1 MVVLWAY
8 FKYLKIHLALT
19 YRSIF
24 LRLGAFIQYRTVR
37 HKHCPFL
44 SFLPRMSFLI
54 CFDIWL
60 NSNVMTTSPVFVER
74 LTRFWR
80 ELTKKHTMFVM
91 SIIYNMKELVR
102 VTMHNLEKNISFS
115 WFRNTLNVTVQFF
128 ENSETVFFFVLNH
141 ASAMLIKI
149 LRKCTHRLSWKKKS
163 NSKNHRNMKGLQK
176 AQWFIMH

>member
-54 CFDIWL
+54 RFDIWL
-60 NSNVMTTSPVFVER
+60 KSNVMTTSPVFVER

-80 ELTKKHTMFVM
+80 KLTKKHTMFVM

-102 VTMHNLEKNISFS
+102 SH
-115 WFRNTLNVTVQFF
+115 
-128 ENSETVFFFVLNH
+128 H
-141 ASAMLIKI
+141 AQ
-149 LRKCTHRLSWKKKS
+149 LRKEYIIFMIQEYIKCHSTIL
-163 NSKNHRNMKGLQK
+163 
-176 AQWFIMH
+176 

>member
-54 CFDIWL
+54 RFDIWL
-60 NSNVMTTSPVFVER
+60 KSNVMTTSPVFCRKINEVLARIDEE
-74 LTRFWR
+74 T
-80 ELTKKHTMFVM
+80 HD
-91 SIIYNMKELVR
+91 VR
-102 VTMHNLEKNISFS
+102 DV
-115 WFRNTLNVTVQFF
+115 
-128 ENSETVFFFVLNH
+128 NH
-141 ASAMLIKI
+141 L
-149 LRKCTHRLSWKKKS
+149 
-163 NSKNHRNMKGLQK
+163 
-176 AQWFIMH
+176 

>member
-37 HKHCPFL
+37 HKHCPFFIIFAPDVIFN
-44 SFLPRMSFLI
+44 SFWYLVEVKRNDDFASFCRKINEVLARI
-54 CFDIWL
+54 DEETRCSWCQSFITWKNWL
-60 NSNVMTTSPVFVER
+60 E
-74 LTRFWR
+74 
-80 ELTKKHTMFVM
+80 
-91 SIIYNMKELVR
+91 

-128 ENSETVFFFVLNH
+128 ENSETVFFCF
-141 ASAMLIKI
+141 
-149 LRKCTHRLSWKKKS
+149 KS
-163 NSKNHRNMKGLQK
+163 CISNAH
-176 AQWFIMH
+176 